1 MALDNAPFSEWLKVY
16 DEFIDKKSKMLDKD
30 KKIRNY
36 QDNNK

>member
-1 MALDNAPFSEWLKVY
+1 MALDNAPFSERLKVY
-16 DEFIDKKSKMLDKD
+16 EEFIDKKSKMLDKD